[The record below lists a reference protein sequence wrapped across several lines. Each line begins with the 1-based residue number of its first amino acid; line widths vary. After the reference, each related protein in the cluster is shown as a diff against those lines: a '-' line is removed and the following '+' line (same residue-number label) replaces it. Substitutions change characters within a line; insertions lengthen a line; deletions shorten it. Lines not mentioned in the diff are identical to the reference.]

1 MKKLIAAALVGT
13 MVLTMAGCGS
23 KTAETT
29 GSEASSDAAGGTLV
43 MATNAEFPPYEYYE
57 GENVVGIDAD
67 IAAAVADKLGMELKI
82 EDMAFDSII
91 PAVQSGKADIGA
103 AGMTVTED
111 RATQVDFSDSYYT
124 GVQVI
129 IVTDDSDITEPDDLK
144 GKKIGVQQGTTGDI
158 YSTDDFGDDNVERFN
173 KGMEA
178 VQALQQGKIDAVII
192 DNQPAK
198 TFVEEN
204 EGLKILETS
213 YVEEDYALEIKK
225 GNDDLVKKVNDAI
238 KELKEDGTFDKI
250 VAKYIT
256 D

>member
-213 YVEEDYALEIKK
+213 YVEEDYALAIKK